1 MKKNASAKSPDK
13 TKKPQKQHPDHIYL
27 LVAFL
32 EGAAV
37 IAVELLGAKM
47 LSPYY
52 GTSLAVWTA
61 VIGIT
66 IGFLTIG
73 YFVGGLFASKNNLL
87 RILSYALAL
96 ASLFVVIMPAWAKQL
111 FLIANNM
118 SIHAGAT
125 FVAMMLLGPPLLCL
139 GSTSP
144 LIIQQ
149 LTKQVQ
155 LAGKNAGK
163 VYAVSTIGGVIFNFF
178 LGFAIIPEFGISKP
192 LMILSIALLALS
204 IFLYFEKKHIIII
217 VPVGIFFIISISG
230 NIIGNK
236 TGFFPVMYESE
247 GLLGQLKVMEHQYPE
262 YDHPNRYLLIN
273 GLGNTDMINISEEH
287 RGYSGF
293 TYVHT
298 VAMIASLKHGHANAL
313 LLGLGG
319 GSIAKELQQL
329 GMKVDAVDID
339 NRMLGVA
346 KEFFYLNDSTVNF
359 FIDDARHYVRTT
371 KKKYDIVVFDV
382 LNNDT
387 QPSYVFTN
395 ESFTELKNILADN
408 GIAIIEFQEDKE
420 KEGYYVYQ
428 SICNTFLALGYKTY
442 VHPGDD
448 LIVVASL
455 NEIDISKYSI
465 ENFTPCCRDM
475 SWAAEFIKQ
484 PFTKCVKPY
493 ERGVVLCDDKP
504 MIDVMNAQTVLNWR
518 IRALNSF
525 GKNML
530 SKNQRIFE

>member
-1 MKKNASAKSPDK
+1 MKNKVTAKPPVKVKKTQKHYPDYV
-13 TKKPQKQHPDHIYL
+13 YL
-27 LVAFL
+27 IVAFC

-73 YFVGGLFASKNNLL
+73 YFIGGLLASKNNLL

-96 ASLFVVIMPAWAKQL
+96 ASMFVVIMPAWAKQL

-118 SIHAGAT
+118 SLHSGAT

-149 LTKQVQ
+149 LTKQVHQ
-155 LAGKNAGK
+155 AGKNAGK
-163 VYAVSTIGGVIFNFF
+163 VYAVSTIGGVLFNFF

-192 LMILSIALLALS
+192 LMILSIALIALS
-204 IFLYFEKKHIIII
+204 VFLYFEKKHIIFIALLS
-217 VPVGIFFIISISG
+217 VFFMLSVSG
-230 NIIGNK
+230 NMIGNK
-236 TGFFPVMYESE
+236 TGFFPVIYESE
-247 GLLGQLKVMEHQYPE
+247 GLLGQLKVLEHQYPD
-262 YDHPNRYLLIN
+262 YTHPNRYLLIN
-273 GLGNTDMINISEEH
+273 GLGNTDMVNIIEEN

-298 VAMIASLKHGHANAL
+298 VSMIASLKRNCSNAL

-319 GSIAKELQQL
+319 GSIAKELQEL

-339 NRMLGVA
+339 KRMLGVA
-346 KEFFYLNDSTVNF
+346 KDYFYLNDSTVNF
-359 FIDDARHYVRTT
+359 IIDDARHYIRTV

-387 QPSYVFTN
+387 QPSYVFTT
-395 ESFTELKNILADN
+395 ESFNELKNIIADS
-408 GIAIIEFQEDKE
+408 GIAIIEFQEDLVK
-420 KEGYYVYQ
+420 KDYYVYQ
-428 SICNTFLALGYKTY
+428 SICNTLLADGFKTY
-442 VHPGDD
+442 LNHGDD
-448 LIVVASL
+448 LIIIASL
-455 NEIDISKYSI
+455 NEIDTSKYTI
-465 ENFTPCCRDM
+465 ENFNPCCRDM
-475 SWAAEFIKQ
+475 EWADNFVKH
-484 PFTKCVKPY
+484 PLVKCVKPY
-493 ERGVVLCDDKP
+493 QNGVVLNDDKP
-504 MIDVMNAQTVLNWR
+504 MIDIMNAQTVLNWR
-518 IRALNSF
+518 ISAMNSF
-525 GKNML
+525 VKNML